1 MGDPQYHW
9 IQYDSILRM
18 ESNDWM
24 IYGYPHDLGNLHL
37 TILRDVPDTEH
48 LIEVLSCDFLHAHL
62 RMVLNVPRGAGF
74 CLGWYQQ

>member
-1 MGDPQYHW
+1 
-9 IQYDSILRM
+9 M

-62 RMVLNVPRGAGF
+62 RMVLNVPRGWIFFGMVPAIVVS
-74 CLGWYQQ
+74 LPDVNM